1 MDMKVLHLY
10 YRTDNSRVIRGEV
23 DGLVGELGREVG
35 EVPLALQPGSVGGR
49 DLLLLEQRPVDRL
62 EEGVSHDLHKPGLAV
77 TAESVCGVL
86 VQESWK
92 QNKMRNEMNQIVHN

>member
-1 MDMKVLHLY
+1 MDMKVLQLS
-10 YRTDNSRVIRGEV
+10 YRTDNSRVVRGEV
-23 DGLVGELGREVG
+23 DGLVGELRREVG

-62 EEGVSHDLHKPGLAV
+62 EEGVRHDLNKPGLAV